1 MLALAAHAIASFY
14 GGRGVS
20 DGVKPVRVLLADD
33 FAEWRPSPVDF
44 ASAAR
49 MARRRGVRR
58 IASYSDGD

>member
-1 MLALAAHAIASFY
+1 MDWQMLALAAHAIASFY

-49 MARRRGVRR
+49 MARP
-58 IASYSDGD
+58 